1 MRYAVFGDIH
11 SNLEAFQAVIEVY
24 KKEDI
29 DRFIC
34 VGDIV
39 GYGADPHWCIEEV
52 QKINAEIVCGNH
64 DWASVGRFGTEYFN
78 YAAREAV
85 RWTRG
90 ILTDGEKEFLGSLG
104 LVINEK
110 DFSVVHGSLD
120 RPDFFYYIIDE
131 KSAYRCFRNMEK
143 TNLCFVG
150 HSHVPVVFSME
161 DDVIKYTYR
170 NLIEL
175 KKAVKYIVN
184 VGSVGQPRDGNPSA
198 AFSIY
203 DSDRMT
209 VEIKRVNYDIESA
222 KNKILSAGL
231 PEFLGQRLVEGR

>member
-1 MRYAVFGDIH
+1 MRYGIFGDVH
-11 SNLEAFQAVIEVY
+11 SNREAFQKVIEEY

-29 DRFIC
+29 ANFIC

-52 QKINAEIVCGNH
+52 QKIKAEIVGGNH
-64 DWASVGRFGTEYFN
+64 DWASAGRFSTGYFN

-85 RWTRG
+85 RWTQG
-90 ILTDGEKEFLGSLG
+90 ILTDGEKEFLGSLD

-120 RPDFFYYIIDE
+120 SPDFFYYIIDE
-131 KSAYRCFRNMEK
+131 KSAYRCFRNMKER
-143 TNLCFVG
+143 NLCFVG
-150 HSHVPVVFSME
+150 HSHVPVVFSMGN
-161 DDVIKYTYR
+161 DGIKYTYR

-175 KKAVKYIVN
+175 KKDVKYIVN

-209 VEIKRVNYDIESA
+209 VEIKRVDYDIESA
-222 KNKILSAGL
+222 ANKILKAGL
-231 PEFLGQRLVEGR
+231 PEFLGHRLLEGR